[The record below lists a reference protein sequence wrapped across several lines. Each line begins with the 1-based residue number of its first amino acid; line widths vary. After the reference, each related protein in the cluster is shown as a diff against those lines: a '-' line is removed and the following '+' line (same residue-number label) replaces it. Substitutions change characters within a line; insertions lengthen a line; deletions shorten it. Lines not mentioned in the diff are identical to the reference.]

1 GADVVGDDAHAD
13 VVVLDGAVAASGELL
28 GALDEG
34 EDLVDLVHVVLAL
47 EQVGDARQARTR
59 DDALPFELADERV
72 VLAHALAA
80 EELVEDEVPD
90 LEVAVAT
97 RVDGAADGL
106 RPELRAAVV
115 VELRARAGRAGTPG
129 VPEVLLAGQPDD
141 LALVDA
147 DAREGVERL
156 G

>member
-1 GADVVGDDAHAD
+1 
-13 VVVLDGAVAASGELL
+13 
-28 GALDEG
+28 
-34 EDLVDLVHVVLAL
+34 
-47 EQVGDARQARTR
+47 
-59 DDALPFELADERV
+59 
-72 VLAHALAA
+72 
-80 EELVEDEVPD
+80 EVPD

-156 G
+156 GVLVPDGHPQAGAVEPVAALVLGGGEEVPGV